1 MLRGPVVVALGGNAL
16 APEGKGTYA
25 ELKQNIKRS
34 ISFVPELLRKGI
46 RTVIVS
52 GSGPQVGALLLES
65 ELAKEKLPAMPLDV
79 LDAQLEGWLGYL
91 IQQEIR
97 NELVS
102 KNIDAAVVTII
113 TQVLVDRKDIAFKN
127 PTNNGAGLSKRDFNS
142 RCACDATPKES
153 FHSTISTTP
162 DS

>member
-65 ELAKEKLPAMPLDV
+65 ELAKEKLPAM
-79 LDAQLEGWLGYL
+79 Q
-91 IQQEIR
+91 
-97 NELVS
+97 S
-102 KNIDAAVVTII
+102 
-113 TQVLVDRKDIAFKN
+113 DR
-127 PTNNGAGLSKRDFNS
+127 LSSQRPEQSDGRLFPGKLPYSDKPVPPGPPQR
-142 RCACDATPKES
+142 
-153 FHSTISTTP
+153 
-162 DS
+162 